1 MEIKFTDSLRA
12 ILTFAREEALRT
24 GHITIEPDHLILGI
38 LRHERNNA
46 VTVLE
51 DEGLQPRAIKEYI
64 DLKFSTGQDIPYSQ
78 LENILLSESSRSILS
93 LAVMEM
99 RKDGAEA
106 IAPTHLLLAILRANA
121 GYGCAYILRNNSYDR
136 YAGIIRANYS
146 EARHNP
152 GDFGRDTDSERAQG
166 YGPESGQGYGPGS
179 GQGTQEEGG
188 AEQEADEHFLDDY
201 GYDLTK
207 AASEG
212 KLDPVYGRDAQ
223 LERIMQILGRRRKNN
238 PILVGDAGVG
248 KSAIVEALAQRIA
261 NRQVP
266 ENLADKRIISLD
278 LASVVAGTKFRGDF
292 EKRLKSIVKYVS
304 ERKDIILFIDEF
316 HTLVGAGKTD
326 GSLDAANIL
335 KPSLARGEVQCIGAT
350 TAEEFSRFIE
360 KDGALDRRFQKI
372 SVEKTDLEE
381 SIAILRMLKPRY
393 EQHHMVK
400 YSDEALLSCVNLSDR
415 YITTRSLPD
424 KAVDVMDEAGSMVR
438 LKAGSRTATVN
449 AEDIAALVSKMTG
462 IPVGRI
468 AKSESERLLNMATS
482 LKKEVIGQDD
492 SIDSLCK
499 AICRSRAGIKD
510 PNRPIGSF
518 VFFGPTGV
526 GKTLLA
532 KKLAEYMFDSTD
544 NMVRIDM
551 SEYMEKYSVSRLIG
565 APPGYVGF
573 EDGGQLTEPLR
584 RKPYCVVLLDEIE
597 KAHPDIFNLLLQ
609 VMDDGRLTDSK
620 GRVVSFKNAIIIMTS
635 NAGSREVVERGA
647 GVGFSVNAETDAK
660 RNKAIIDKAIKRIF
674 PPEFLGRLDGALFFN
689 SLSRKDIDKII
700 SIEIEKIRKRVKA
713 LGYNLIISSSTRSKV
728 AEQGYNP
735 EFGARPLRKAIL
747 ELIEDPVSEKLINS
761 RMRPGATSGT
771 IKV

>member
-166 YGPESGQGYGPGS
+166 YGPGSGQGYGPGSGQGYGPES

-248 KSAIVEALAQRIA
+248 KSAIVEALA
-261 NRQVP
+261 
-266 ENLADKRIISLD
+266 
-278 LASVVAGTKFRGDF
+278 
-292 EKRLKSIVKYVS
+292 RLKNVGR
-304 ERKDIILFIDEF
+304 EDITI
-316 HTLVGAGKTD
+316 
-326 GSLDAANIL
+326 
-335 KPSLARGEVQCIGAT
+335 
-350 TAEEFSRFIE
+350 
-360 KDGALDRRFQKI
+360 
-372 SVEKTDLEE
+372 
-381 SIAILRMLKPRY
+381 
-393 EQHHMVK
+393 
-400 YSDEALLSCVNLSDR
+400 YSD
-415 YITTRSLPD
+415 
-424 KAVDVMDEAGSMVR
+424 SMTAISWVR
-438 LKAGSRTATVN
+438 QKKCRT
-449 AEDIAALVSKMTG
+449 K
-462 IPVGRI
+462 
-468 AKSESERLLNMATS
+468 
-482 LKKEVIGQDD
+482 
-492 SIDSLCK
+492 
-499 AICRSRAGIKD
+499 
-510 PNRPIGSF
+510 
-518 VFFGPTGV
+518 
-526 GKTLLA
+526 
-532 KKLAEYMFDSTD
+532 
-544 NMVRIDM
+544 
-551 SEYMEKYSVSRLIG
+551 
-565 APPGYVGF
+565 
-573 EDGGQLTEPLR
+573 
-584 RKPYCVVLLDEIE
+584 
-597 KAHPDIFNLLLQ
+597 LLLTPRTNELFLLVQ
-609 VMDDGRLTDSK
+609 RAENWLKENTFANPIIKWPTDQWGEIPADFGRK
-620 GRVVSFKNAIIIMTS
+620 
-635 NAGSREVVERGA
+635 
-647 GVGFSVNAETDAK
+647 
-660 RNKAIIDKAIKRIF
+660 
-674 PPEFLGRLDGALFFN
+674 
-689 SLSRKDIDKII
+689 
-700 SIEIEKIRKRVKA
+700 
-713 LGYNLIISSSTRSKV
+713 
-728 AEQGYNP
+728 
-735 EFGARPLRKAIL
+735 
-747 ELIEDPVSEKLINS
+747 
-761 RMRPGATSGT
+761 
-771 IKV
+771 